1 VFAAGVGHRAAVA
14 ARPLCAPR
22 AQPRSLRTR
31 LAGVARVHADQHG
44 RHKHCRCRGGAGVCA
59 AGGAARP
66 CASRTLPYLPRALL
80 RLRERADVRV
90 GRPKRCVAY
99 TVTPKP

>member
-1 VFAAGVGHRAAVA
+1 
-14 ARPLCAPR
+14 
-22 AQPRSLRTR
+22 
-31 LAGVARVHADQHG
+31 
-44 RHKHCRCRGGAGVCA
+44 
-59 AGGAARP
+59 
-66 CASRTLPYLPRALL
+66 LPRALL